1 MPAENLSA
9 AEIWAKT
16 VDLVKDRVNNLS
28 LWEAMEK
35 ATGITMEGNTF
46 IIGLASNIFNL
57 AGHLTV
63 SEHRNAIETALS
75 QIMGCPMKARIIEGT
90 TLEDW
95 NDTKRREARVAAMRE
110 TTYERREQQEAAAQ
124 SWDAVYDYIARSYS
138 ATPLRQLPQFKA
150 RYLNEMV
157 QVIHDAMDNL
167 YPPHPDETT
176 ERLLARVI
184 DRVAT
189 CADVPSTVVALE
201 LERLRKERRSTP
213 S

>member
-9 AEIWAKT
+9 VELWAKT

-28 LWEAMEK
+28 LWQAMEK
-35 ATGITMEGNTF
+35 ATGIAVEGNTF

-75 QIMGCPMKARIIEGT
+75 QLLGRPIKARIIEGT

-95 NDTKRREARVAAMRE
+95 IQTKKCDERVAAMRE
-110 TTYERREQQEAAAQ
+110 TTYERRERQEAAAQ
-124 SWDAVYDYIARSYS
+124 SWDTVYEYVARAYS
-138 ATPLRQLPQFKA
+138 ATPLRQLPQSKA
-150 RYLNEMV
+150 RFLMEMV
-157 QVIHDAMDNL
+157 HVICDAMDHL
-167 YPPHPDETT
+167 YPQNPDETT

-189 CADVPSTVVALE
+189 SAEVSPTVVALE
-201 LERLRKERRSTP
+201 LERLRGQRRNNP
-213 S
+213 P